1 MNALKHTSTLSM
13 MALVL
18 VSGFASAQ
26 PQQLL
31 EEPWVATKT
40 DLLDVDAD
48 TLEFAL
54 RFDGVSSRNFKAI
67 AFGPPAFG
75 AVRSIVAVDGSKL
88 VFFNE
93 DQSAPGVWPKE
104 IDLNTAAPGL
114 SSVTAVAFISSD
126 PVKLAVTGFSKR
138 RRWFEL
144 WIGEILPD
152 DTVGYTP
159 GPTDHP
165 QVTDMVYVSAE
176 DAPGT
181 LVPGEGVVMAAG
193 RYVLHVPASGVG
205 LSQIV
210 DARSLPIRNNTSLL
224 SVDLVGDA
232 LVIATSARELVSR
245 SPVGTGGPYTIPG
258 STSCANIKPQRI
270 VVRSADDG
278 EALYL
283 ADVCGQIMRYTA
295 GNLVSPDAV
304 GTHSEALVGL
314 DIGEGNTVVCDF
326 GEVCQ
331 LSSDVQSTIE
341 NPSQGSAAFLVF
353 EYELCDPRVT
363 DGLCEG
369 DGTVSADNVL
379 DFNSRLPAA
388 DQDLLDVTVT
398 IPPHIYSSQPDGSFK
413 AILVAPLD
421 TLESTVFSA
430 IQGPLP
436 DEINLPRG
444 TPVLQLL
451 NQDEVAY
458 APDTADYP
466 TVGQYPPCDTGPC
479 FEATPLGI
487 GPAHSTAVRTR
498 GFSVLAYHVMMDL
511 KPASGLVPARAA
523 TAGLPA
529 GTNLDLVDGSPP
541 SCRVEVGSAIYEPI
555 NDWRYFFV
563 NHAACLYV
571 DLAALVKSE
580 ALIPDAAFGG
590 NRAALEARIDNLGDK
605 VAKASAAGG
614 SSQAATAYQAALS
627 QLTNFVTELQ
637 ATTFVPVDGTS
648 YQIYKN
654 EMLVRAGKLGFQ
666 IEHRTIPSIPIG
678 GIVIPI
684 P

>member
-1 MNALKHTSTLSM
+1 MNVLKHTSTLI
-13 MALVL
+13 ALAL
-18 VSGFASAQ
+18 ISGFATAQ

-40 DLLDVDAD
+40 DLLDVDGD
-48 TLEFAL
+48 TLAFDL

-88 VFFNE
+88 VFFGE
-93 DQSAPGVWPKE
+93 GQSGAEIVQE
-104 IDLNTAAPGL
+104 IDLNTATPGL

-126 PVKLAVTGFSKR
+126 PVRFAVTGVSKR
-138 RRWFEL
+138 RKWFEI
-144 WIGEILPD
+144 WIGEISGN
-152 DTVGYTP
+152 TVTYTA

-165 QVTDMVYVSAE
+165 QLADMVYVSAE
-176 DAPGT
+176 DAAG
-181 LVPGEGVVMAAG
+181 LVPGEGLLAAAN
-193 RYVLHVPASGVG
+193 RQVLFIPASGGYASVNQ
-205 LSQIV
+205 LL

-232 LVIATSARELVSR
+232 LVMATSTRELVSR
-245 SPVGTGGPYTIPG
+245 SPIGTGGPFAIPG
-258 STSCANIKPQRI
+258 SQSCANIKPQRI

-278 EALYL
+278 AALFL

-295 GNLVSPDAV
+295 GSYASPAAV
-304 GTHSEALVGL
+304 GTHTEALVGL

-341 NPSQGSAAFLVF
+341 NPNQGSAAFLVF

-363 DGLCEG
+363 AGLCEG

-398 IPPHIYSSQPDGSFK
+398 IPPHIYSSRPDGSFK

-421 TLESTVFSA
+421 TLDSTVFTA

-436 DEINLPRG
+436 DETNTTLTRG
-444 TPVLQLL
+444 TPVLRLL
-451 NQDEVAY
+451 NQDEIAY
-458 APDTADYP
+458 APDTDAYP

-479 FEATPLGI
+479 FEATPVGI
-487 GPAHSTAVRTR
+487 GPAHSTAGRLR
-498 GFSVLAYHVMMDL
+498 GFSVIAYEMMRDL
-511 KPASGLVPARAA
+511 NPASGLVPARAA
-523 TAGLPA
+523 VAGLPT
-529 GTNLDLVDGSPP
+529 GTVLNYGSPP
-541 SCRVEVGSAIYEPI
+541 LCPLTVGAESFVPVDHSKHY
-555 NDWRYFFV
+555 FV
-563 NHAACLYV
+563 NDAACLFA
-571 DLAALVKSE
+571 DLSALLKSE
-580 ALIPDAAFGG
+580 TLIPDAAFGG
-590 NRAALEARIDNLGDK
+590 NRATLEARMDNLGDK
-605 VAKASAAGG
+605 VVKASRAAG
-614 SSQAATAYQAALS
+614 SSQAAQNYGAVFS
-627 QLTNFVTELQ
+627 QLANFVSELQ
-637 ATTFVPVDGTS
+637 ATTFVSVDGKS

-678 GIVIPI
+678 GIVIP
-684 P
+684 